1 VNGTV
6 FLHLNERLNE
16 NKVNEYYTIVN
27 FNKVIQLSTLKG
39 AAENYNASK
48 PQYGYKDFL
57 VMISNIFKSFINLY
71 YFIQ

>member
-1 VNGTV
+1 MNIA
-6 FLHLNERLNE
+6 
-16 NKVNEYYTIVN
+16 IVN

>member
-1 VNGTV
+1 VNDTV

-39 AAENYNASK
+39 AAENYCTMQVNHNMVIK
-48 PQYGYKDFL
+48 
-57 VMISNIFKSFINLY
+57 IFWL
-71 YFIQ
+71 